1 VFRNSWPSH
10 ARFTFTV
17 ADIGV
22 SAFALRVAWS
32 RGYGYS
38 LCQRADAFTG
48 LPLLIEGTIESPSS
62 IAKVRVE
69 AVSFKQ

>member
-1 VFRNSWPSH
+1 MPSH
-10 ARFTFTV
+10 VRFTFTV

-22 SAFALRVAWS
+22 SASALRVAFS
-32 RGYGYS
+32 RGWGYP

-48 LPLLIEGTIESPSS
+48 LPLLIEGTIASPFS

-69 AVSFKQ
+69 AVSLKQ